1 MKLEVIDRE
10 VDLLLTFAEEYQD
23 LLNVIT
29 FIEGFGLLF
38 VECSPAQGTKIMEKV
53 RQDILEERV
62 EVLRLDKTTYNF
74 YNRVKELPL
83 LADIDILFVTGLE
96 YSLYQYEE
104 DMKERG
110 LGNNEIISIS
120 KRGVP
125 PVLINLNQQR
135 ERFRDDFDICFVF
148 LLPRFA
154 LDYLIKRA
162 PDFFDWRSG
171 LFQFPMDEETVRK
184 ESLAVS
190 RKELDDYIEFTRQ
203 ERKHE
208 WVRIKSLLD
217 EDRLP
222 VEQKAHLLVRKAALD
237 RRLKQNEEAILACD
251 EALEI
256 EPNNYEAW
264 NNKGIALENLER
276 YEQAIAA
283 YEKALEIKPDYHY
296 AWNNKGIALENLE
309 RYEQAIA
316 AYEKALEIKPDYHY
330 AWDNKGD
337 ALRNLERYEQAI
349 YAYEKA
355 LEIKPDY

>member
-1 MKLEVIDRE
+1 MKGEKIAWE
-10 VDLLLTFAEEYQD
+10 EDLPLTVEEEYEA
-23 LLNVIT
+23 LVEAIRFT
-29 FIEGFGLLF
+29 EGFGLLF
-38 VECSPAQGTKIMEKV
+38 VECSPQQGTEIMEKI
-53 RQDILEERV
+53 RLELPQEKAEILS
-62 EVLRLDKTTYNF
+62 LDKTVYNF

-96 YSLYQYEE
+96 YSLSLYEE

-110 LGNNEIISIS
+110 LDNNEIISIS

-125 PVLINLNQQR
+125 PVLVNLNQQR

-184 ESLAVS
+184 ESLAIS
-190 RKELDDYIEFTRQ
+190 GKELDDYIKFTRQ

-217 EDRLP
+217 EDRFP
-222 VEQKAHLLVRKAALD
+222 FEQKAHLLVRNACLY

-264 NNKGIALENLER
+264 NNKGI
-276 YEQAIAA
+276 
-283 YEKALEIKPDYHY
+283 
-296 AWNNKGIALENLE
+296 
-309 RYEQAIA
+309 
-316 AYEKALEIKPDYHY
+316 
-330 AWDNKGD
+330 
-337 ALRNLERYEQAI
+337 
-349 YAYEKA
+349 
-355 LEIKPDY
+355 